1 MTAGCVIRRTDRP
14 MLIANCCRIRS
25 DPASSRESFMSK
37 MPASTFRLVMLISC
51 AHALVHAFELALP
64 AVEQMIGDEFGVGK
78 SATGALGM
86 VWRLPFGLG
95 AVFAGFLA
103 DRYGSRPLL
112 IVYLVGCSLTAVA
125 ARWTPSFDLL
135 FLVMLAMG
143 CFASIYHPAG
153 LSLISRETTPETRGS
168 ALGLH
173 GIMGSM
179 GIAGA
184 PFGAMLLFS
193 TGDLDWRDYYLILTI
208 PAMLIAAK
216 LFVDELRHRRE
227 LRSTVAPATVDD
239 VPEEVIQWSRY
250 LVLVTAGALSGF
262 VYGAFMHFLPRYVDT
277 AGLRPD
283 SWTPESFR
291 NALAAIVL
299 SCGAIG
305 QGVAGRLCRPGRLEF
320 LLVLVMFGN
329 VPPLLW
335 MAFAEGPSRFVAAC
349 VLAVVHFMN
358 QPVYNSLIAQHIPA
372 SRRSLGYGFSNMM
385 CFGIGAFGPLFA
397 GQIAGDTAVYGG
409 LAAVAALAGGFA
421 MYSLIIRERP
431 ETV

>member
-1 MTAGCVIRRTDRP
+1 
-14 MLIANCCRIRS
+14 
-25 DPASSRESFMSK
+25 

-51 AHALVHAFELALP
+51 AHALVHTFELALP
-64 AVEQMIGDEFGVGK
+64 AVEQMIGDEYGVGK
-78 SATGALGM
+78 AATGTLGM

-95 AVFAGFLA
+95 AVLAGFLA

-112 IVYLVGCSLTAVA
+112 IVYLVGCSATAVL
-125 ARWTPSFDLL
+125 ARWAPTFNLL
-135 FLVMLAMG
+135 LLVMLAMG

-173 GIMGSM
+173 GIIGSL

-193 TGDLDWRDYYLILTI
+193 SGNLGWRDYYLILTV
-208 PAMLIAAK
+208 PAMLIAAR
-216 LFVDELRHRRE
+216 LFVDELRHRKDAR
-227 LRSTVAPATVDD
+227 LSPATPAGDV
-239 VPEEVIQWSRY
+239 VPEEAIRWSRY
-250 LVLVTAGALSGF
+250 LILVAAGALSGF
-262 VYGAFMHFLPRYVDT
+262 VYGAFMHFLPRYLDT
-277 AGLRPD
+277 AGLRPED
-283 SWTPESFR
+283 WTPASFR
-291 NALAAIVL
+291 NALAAVVL
-299 SCGAIG
+299 ACGAVG
-305 QGVAGRLCRPGRLEF
+305 QGIAGRLCRPGRLEL
-320 LLVLVMFGN
+320 LLVLVLFGN

-385 CFGIGAFGPLFA
+385 CFGIGAFGPYFA
-397 GQIAGDTAVYGG
+397 GQFAGDTAVYGG
-409 LAAVAALAGGFA
+409 LAAVATAAGLFA
-421 MYSLIIRERP
+421 MYSLIVRNREP
-431 ETV
+431 AT